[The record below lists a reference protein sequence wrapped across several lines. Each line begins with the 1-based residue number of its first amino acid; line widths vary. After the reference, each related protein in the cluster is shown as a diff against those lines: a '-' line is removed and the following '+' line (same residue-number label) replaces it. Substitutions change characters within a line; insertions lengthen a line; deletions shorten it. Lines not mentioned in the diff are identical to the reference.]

1 MMKILATRKAI
12 PMKILMFVFFILMGS
27 EPTLLHGFDDAHLA
41 QLKNTNNCR
50 KCDLTN
56 ANLTNAS
63 LMSADLTESNL
74 SGANLTNAY
83 LYLANLTNVKI
94 ENANLTNAHLYGA
107 LLKGVKMAGADLS
120 GATWT
125 NGTKCKQHSIGKCDH

>member
-1 MMKILATRKAI
+1 MKKTICSNFSWILA
-12 PMKILMFVFFILMGS
+12 F
-27 EPTLLHGFDDAHLA
+27 TLIIGVTSLHGFDEAHLA
-41 QLKNTNNCR
+41 KLKSTNNCR
-50 KCDLTN
+50 GCDLSN

-63 LMSADLTESNL
+63 LMSADLTGSNL

-83 LYLANLTNVKI
+83 LYLANLTNANI

-107 LLKGVKMAGADLS
+107 VFKGVKKAGADLS

-125 NGTKCKQHSIGKCDH
+125 NGTRCKQHSIGKCEH